1 MSLMIECPYCNLQL
15 PVPVDNPSE
24 RIICGGCCG
33 VFDASTSEKPT
44 HAVRAKPVSIR
55 PNRYDDDDR
64 EDSRP
69 RHRRANRYWDD
80 EDDDWDYCPR
90 RHAPA
95 PGESAAIASL
105 VLGII
110 STLIFCLWP
119 VGGVTSITGFV
130 FAFSAL
136 RTPSHRMAVWG
147 LVLSF
152 VGLVFAIG
160 FAVLTIA
167 GISLFDGT
175 QRITPKPT
183 PWTAPPFFPKS

>member
-1 MSLMIECPYCNLQL
+1 MSLVIECPYCNAKS
-15 PVPVDNPSE
+15 PVPEGNLGE
-24 RIICGGCCG
+24 RIICVACLG
-33 VFDASTSEKPT
+33 VFDAPTSDKPT
-44 HAVRAKPVSIR
+44 HAVRAKPLSKRANRYEKDDEDDYRPRRRR
-55 PNRYDDDDR
+55 PNRYW
-64 EDSRP
+64 S
-69 RHRRANRYWDD
+69 D
-80 EDDDWDYCPR
+80 EDDDWDDRPR
-90 RHAPA
+90 RRVPK
-95 PGESAAIASL
+95 PGESAATASL

-119 VGGVTSITGFV
+119 VGGITSITGFV
-130 FAFSAL
+130 FAFYAL

-152 VGLVFAIG
+152 VGIVFAIG

-167 GISLFDGT
+167 GISLFEGT